1 MTPMKKTQPST
12 KPNATSHPSLPV
24 AFRSILSIEKCRAGD
39 DDRWSAHLKVD
50 YDERKH
56 PLSAGAPNPISL
68 RRIRRFACVDL
79 VHLTGGGVTR
89 ADVVDAR
96 VYRTRK
102 GHHLRVFFRPDLP
115 RLPAATILAMQAALG
130 DDPRRQRMNE
140 ARVAKDQPNW
150 NVLWTKKF
158 VNGVLVGEE
167 VLDADLTA
175 RARQAFALDVKKKKG
190 GGRR

>member
-1 MTPMKKTQPST
+1 MTARRAST
-12 KPNATSHPSLPV
+12 ARPNATSHPSLPV
-24 AFRSILSIEKCRAGD
+24 AFRSILSIEKCAAGD
-39 DDRWSAHLKVD
+39 DRWAAHLKVD

-68 RRIRRFACVDL
+68 RRIQRFACVDV
-79 VHLTGGGVTR
+79 VHLTGGRLSR

-102 GHHLRVFFRPDLP
+102 GHHLRVWLRPDLP
-115 RLPAATILAMQAALG
+115 RPPAATILAMQAALG
-130 DDPRRQRMNE
+130 DDLRRQKMNE
-140 ARVAKDQPNW
+140 ARVAKDEPNW
-150 NVLWTKKF
+150 NVLWTKKY

-167 VLDADLTA
+167 VLDAELTRKVREIFGLA
-175 RARQAFALDVKKKKG
+175 PRKKRTG